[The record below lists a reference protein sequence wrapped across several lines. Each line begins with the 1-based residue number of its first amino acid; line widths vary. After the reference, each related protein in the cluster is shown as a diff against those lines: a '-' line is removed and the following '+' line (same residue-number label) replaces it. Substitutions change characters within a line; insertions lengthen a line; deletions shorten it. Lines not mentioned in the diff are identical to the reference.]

1 MKRLYKT
8 LALVFA
14 LGSSTCTSVK
24 PLNPRIATSTTS
36 VHPNYF
42 RARAQKFFMS
52 ESGECKG
59 AAEEKGGRLATIR
72 EKLAEL
78 EDRGLRSDDWKREHY
93 WDYFP
98 IEKKAEEVLAFANSI
113 IPEHQCKATVTF
125 VKQKEEIA
133 KRCGSKIVNGC
144 CEQVFAGSRRV
155 RTQIYVYNGSET
167 KTFGFGLDALFSYER
182 VDTGRAVL
190 TLAHEIGHS
199 KNEKKNSEVFLKELE
214 ANVFSLLV
222 AMEWAT
228 SKDFHGGYI
237 LLINKAKRIAERVEV
252 FAKHI
257 GLSSNYAQMKSRY
270 DADYRKFGIKESEKE
285 EVMPYLMADVWFVA
299 LMQHFDYDLKLLY
312 SFLNGTTQ
320 AEFVRFII
328 AQQLGKGQKL
338 LVGFR
343 RYIRRL
349 ENAENER
356 GDSEYKRLLQDLAVE
371 ELKAANSGSYMFR
384 RHSDQHGHTIVYG
397 GNDRYFLV
405 LEYEDETKGQ
415 LKGFA
420 LYPKC
425 KSIGL
430 EARSGYQSVSI
441 IPRLW
446 GGWEDH
452 INETSFP
459 FTDGQLLFRYYV
471 TNSLQKPERLI
482 PDESRREEMLRL
494 MTELIA
500 RARTEKGVVQMEF

>member
-1 MKRLYKT
+1 
-8 LALVFA
+8 
-14 LGSSTCTSVK
+14 
-24 PLNPRIATSTTS
+24 
-36 VHPNYF
+36 
-42 RARAQKFFMS
+42 
-52 ESGECKG
+52 
-59 AAEEKGGRLATIR
+59 
-72 EKLAEL
+72 
-78 EDRGLRSDDWKREHY
+78 
-93 WDYFP
+93 
-98 IEKKAEEVLAFANSI
+98 
-113 IPEHQCKATVTF
+113 
-125 VKQKEEIA
+125 
-133 KRCGSKIVNGC
+133 
-144 CEQVFAGSRRV
+144 
-155 RTQIYVYNGSET
+155 
-167 KTFGFGLDALFSYER
+167 
-182 VDTGRAVL
+182 
-190 TLAHEIGHS
+190 
-199 KNEKKNSEVFLKELE
+199 
-214 ANVFSLLV
+214 
-222 AMEWAT
+222 
-228 SKDFHGGYI
+228 
-237 LLINKAKRIAERVEV
+237 
-252 FAKHI
+252 
-257 GLSSNYAQMKSRY
+257 MKSRY

-356 GDSEYKRLLQDLAVE
+356 GDREYKQLLQDLAVE

-500 RARTEKGVVQMEF
+500 RARTERGVVQMEF